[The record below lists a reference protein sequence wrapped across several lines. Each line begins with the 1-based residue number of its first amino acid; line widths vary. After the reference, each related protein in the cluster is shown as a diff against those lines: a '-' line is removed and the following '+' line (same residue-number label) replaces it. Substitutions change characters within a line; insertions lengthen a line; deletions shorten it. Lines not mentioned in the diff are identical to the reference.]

1 MNDGGLENRKEHG
14 KSQKQS
20 KSSKFNSKSDDFA
33 LAIAK
38 VAVAQVC
45 ESVGRVE
52 ANVFDVLQRLE
63 ELGSGLGFAGASD
76 ADRCV
81 VNSGI
86 VRDIVRFVGEADDF
100 QFAYDV
106 PQFPVVKEW
115 KETGSFWEK
124 GEEPP
129 GKHIPNWL
137 PVFPDPETYAART
150 SEGNETMSVLNGE
163 KSELASFETKMERSL
178 LNLQQRFACN
188 GNEGGSSHDG
198 GDAVRAR
205 EAAESNP
212 YLAAPLHFGEKEVEV
227 SPVVLPV
234 KLSNEVALKNIVS
247 ENCIV
252 GNHVSVLETFAPAI
266 EAMKSGFCDSENRQK
281 KVLHNQ
287 RPMNFLGW
295 TKRTVQNRREKSPAL
310 LAFLSLRHVVSELI
324 ASIGF
329 SRTVGDGPFEGWLH
343 LRVLASAD
351 EKLDEQEE
359 DENEVLGDSKENLC
373 FSFTQPCALFRA
385 CHFDLEKQ

>member
-45 ESVGRVE
+45 ESVGFQSFQHSALQTLSDIIVQYIYNIGKTANINANLAGRVE

-86 VRDIVRFVGEADDF
+86 VRDIVHFVGEADDF

-150 SEGNETMSVLNGE
+150 SEGTETMSVLNGE

-287 RPMNFLGW
+287 RPMVHFKIETGKKSLG
-295 TKRTVQNRREKSPAL
+295 
-310 LAFLSLRHVVSELI
+310 
-324 ASIGF
+324 
-329 SRTVGDGPFEGWLH
+329 
-343 LRVLASAD
+343 SAT
-351 EKLDEQEE
+351 
-359 DENEVLGDSKENLC
+359 NLN
-373 FSFTQPCALFRA
+373 SQKK
-385 CHFDLEKQ
+385 DLEKIALWFGNDNEEDDQKRRSEKILKEPMENCQELA